1 MRGCYHIHEKSEM
14 ISKTLTSWEQDF
26 ELIPTIKMET
36 RHPLEI
42 YFGREFPVVSL
53 RSSGSQFA
61 KSWKFARNFCVFW
74 KNDPYDKIFKIMFGK
89 FTSRHRSTLLC
100 AKFVKTVGREIV
112 RYLPDKNFVSLS
124 NCRYCAD
131 RVQSLL
137 WRVNVQLDPRHAASK
152 HTPKICAESDPP
164 PFGAQRFRPISAH
177 SASTV
182 TASEKKFN

>member
-1 MRGCYHIHEKSEM
+1 MQ
-14 ISKTLTSWEQDF
+14 SWVCATYSDRVVC
-26 ELIPTIKMET
+26 IYSV
-36 RHPLEI
+36 EI

-131 RVQSLL
+131 CVQSLL
-137 WRVNVQLDPRHAASK
+137 WPAPTFGWQLSKFHPNRFTFGGVIAGRVHEGRSLGPLGKCNTRPKRCIASG
-152 HTPKICAESDPP
+152 E
-164 PFGAQRFRPISAH
+164 
-177 SASTV
+177 
-182 TASEKKFN
+182 